1 VLVLALAP
9 VPVLVLVLVLVVP
22 LVLIGILAPAVKLV
36 LAPERV
42 LLVPVFQLW
51 FSCLSSQE
59 CSFSSRPLQE
69 YVWASFRLEDV
80 QAERGFPWNYA

>member
-1 VLVLALAP
+1 VLALTPVP
-9 VPVLVLVLVLVVP
+9 VPVLAVL

-36 LAPERV
+36 LAPQRV
-42 LLVPVFQLW
+42 LPVLVFRLW

-69 YVWASFRLEDV
+69 YAWASFRLEDV